1 MGNIINIFLIIP
13 VLLCWF
19 FIIRKLIWNR
29 FACVKSVKAE
39 VIDKYEPELVSKY
52 PRTFKS
58 KRYIV
63 VFKTEDK
70 RLSFDVSGFSYGNY
84 KIKEKGTLRYKGN
97 QIISF
102 E

>member
-1 MGNIINIFLIIP
+1 MVLNKLAP
-13 VLLCWF
+13 V
-19 FIIRKLIWNR
+19 K
-29 FACVKSVKAE
+29 AVKAE
-39 VIDKYEPELVSKY
+39 VIDKYEPEMVSKY
-52 PRTFKS
+52 PRTFKN

-70 RLSFDVSGFSYGNY
+70 RLSFDVSEFSYGNY

-102 E
+102 K